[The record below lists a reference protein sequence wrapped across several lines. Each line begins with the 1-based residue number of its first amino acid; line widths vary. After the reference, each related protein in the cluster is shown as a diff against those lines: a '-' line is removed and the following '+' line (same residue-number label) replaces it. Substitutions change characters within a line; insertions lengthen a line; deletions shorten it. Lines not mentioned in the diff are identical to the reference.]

1 MHIIMEYNVYNRH
14 KLFLNV
20 SKRNYIAI
28 LHQHYH
34 IMAFVFVTPSNKLAE
49 SPQVSVHT
57 YISQE
62 RKVISSCL
70 NTASVLHCH
79 EVF

>member
-14 KLFLNV
+14 KLFLYA
-20 SKRNYIAI
+20 SKWNYIAM
-28 LHQHYH
+28 LHHNYH

-49 SPQVSVHT
+49 SPQVSVHR

-70 NTASVLHCH
+70 NTVCGLHCH
-79 EVF
+79 